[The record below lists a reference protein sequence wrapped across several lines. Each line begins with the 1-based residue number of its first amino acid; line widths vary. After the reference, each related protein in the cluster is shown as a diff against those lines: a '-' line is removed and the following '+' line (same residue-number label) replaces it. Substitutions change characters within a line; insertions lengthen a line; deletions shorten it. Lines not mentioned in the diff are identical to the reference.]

1 MSQTTD
7 LIKTL
12 KKCLKSNN
20 MGYFQL
26 AGRMGLSESTIKR
39 LFSQESFSL
48 KRIEEICHIIDIDM
62 FDLASMAKREREKGD
77 KKITVEQET
86 ALIDDPRLLAF
97 FYFLMNGWPLSTI
110 KDDYFFSENEI
121 TKNLLELD
129 RVGLIELHP
138 NNRYRLLI
146 KKNAFYRKRGPIWKY
161 FHEIIKTEFLNLPF
175 DSSDSRL
182 DFLPGLLSPSS
193 VKIFLKKIDELI
205 IHYNELVEMD
215 HNLHIKDRRSYALH
229 IGFSTFVLSYVDEMK
244 KGK

>member
-20 MGYFQL
+20 MNYLQL
-26 AGRMGLSESTIKR
+26 ADRMGLSESTIKR
-39 LFSQESFSL
+39 LFSQGSFSL
-48 KRIEEICHIIDIDM
+48 KRVEEICKIIDLDM
-62 FDLASMAKREREKGD
+62 FELASMAKREREKGD

-86 ALIDDPRLLAF
+86 ALIDNPRLLVF
-97 FYFLMNGWPLSTI
+97 FYFLMNGWPLTTI
-110 KDDYFFSENEI
+110 KDDYSFSDNEI

-129 RVGLIELHP
+129 RIGLIELHP
-138 NNRYRLLI
+138 NNKYRLLI

-205 IHYNELVEMD
+205 IQYNELVEMD